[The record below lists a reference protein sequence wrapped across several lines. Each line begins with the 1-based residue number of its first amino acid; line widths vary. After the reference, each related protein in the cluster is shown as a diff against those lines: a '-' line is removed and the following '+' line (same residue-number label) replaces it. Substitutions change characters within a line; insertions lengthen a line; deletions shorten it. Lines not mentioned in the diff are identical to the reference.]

1 LTRKSRKGKI
11 HARTLKAILRNK
23 ITMKILAIQ
32 NCEIEGFGLYEKYFI
47 DHRIKYQIIHA
58 YQNYSFPEQDLFDAI
73 FIGGT
78 PISAYE
84 AHKYPFLLKECEY
97 LRQTIELRK
106 PCFGICCGAQ
116 ILAMLLGAQVRKCKQ
131 KEIGGY
137 EVRLTKAGQSD
148 PLFEQFPG
156 HFPVFHWH
164 GDTFDIPSSA
174 ELLVEGDVCK
184 NQLFRWNK
192 VVGLLFHLEM
202 TSHDVIKWAE
212 EYAQELVEIG
222 KNKEQA
228 VEECKIREQEMA
240 LLAVQL
246 LDNFFKFIVRTQFS

>member
-1 LTRKSRKGKI
+1 
-11 HARTLKAILRNK
+11 
-23 ITMKILAIQ
+23 MKILAIQ

-47 DHRIKYQIIHA
+47 DHGMKYQIIHA
-58 YQNYSFPEQDLFDAI
+58 YQNDSFPEINLFDAF

-84 AHKYPFLLKECEY
+84 AHKYPFLQKECEY
-97 LRQTIELRK
+97 LRQAIEVTK

-116 ILAMLLGAQVRKCKQ
+116 ILAMLLGAQVRKCEK

-148 PLFEQFPG
+148 PLFQQFPV

-164 GDTFDIPSSA
+164 GDTFDIPPSA
-174 ELLVEGDVCK
+174 KLLVEGDDCK

-192 VVGLLFHLEM
+192 VVGAQFHLEV
-202 TSHDVIKWAE
+202 TSQDVIKWAE

-222 KNKEQA
+222 KSKKQ
-228 VEECKIREQEMA
+228 VVMECIKQEQEMSR
-240 LLAVQL
+240 LAIRL
-246 LDNFFKFIVRTQFS
+246 LDNFFSFVVGVI

>member
-1 LTRKSRKGKI
+1 
-11 HARTLKAILRNK
+11 
-23 ITMKILAIQ
+23 MKILAIQ

-47 DHRIKYQIIHA
+47 DHGMKYQIIHA
-58 YQNYSFPEQDLFDAI
+58 YQNDSYPDVNLFDAI
-73 FIGGT
+73 FISGT

-84 AHKYPFLLKECEY
+84 AHKYPFLQKECEY
-97 LRQTIELRK
+97 LRQAIEVRK

-116 ILAMLLGAQVRKCKQ
+116 ILAMLLGAQVRKSEQ

-137 EVRLTKAGQSD
+137 EVRLTKAGQRD
-148 PLFEQFPG
+148 PLFQQFPVQ
-156 HFPVFHWH
+156 FPVFHWH

-174 ELLVEGDVCK
+174 ELLVEGDGCK

-192 VVGLLFHLEM
+192 VVGALFHLEM

-222 KNKEQA
+222 KSKEQ
-228 VEECKIREQEMA
+228 VVMECFKQEKEMS
-240 LLAVQL
+240 LLAIRL
-246 LDNFFKFIVRTQFS
+246 LDNFFSLVVGLD

>member
-1 LTRKSRKGKI
+1 
-11 HARTLKAILRNK
+11 
-23 ITMKILAIQ
+23 MKILAIQ

-47 DHRIKYQIIHA
+47 DHGIKYQIIHA
-58 YQNYSFPEQDLFDAI
+58 YQNDSFPEIDLFDAI

-84 AHKYPFLLKECEY
+84 AHKYLFLQEECKY
-97 LRQTIELRK
+97 LGQAIELRK

-116 ILAMLLGAQVRKCKQ
+116 ILAMLLGAKVRKCEQ

-137 EVRLTKAGQSD
+137 DVRLTNIGQSD
-148 PLFEQFPG
+148 PLFDQFPS

-164 GDTFDIPSSA
+164 GDSFDIPPSA
-174 ELLVEGDVCK
+174 ELLVEGDDCR

-192 VVGLLFHLEM
+192 VVGTLFHLEV
-202 TSHDVIKWAE
+202 TSQDVIKWAE

-222 KNKEQA
+222 KSKEK
-228 VEECKIREQEMA
+228 VVMECFEQEREMSM
-240 LLAVQL
+240 LAIRL
-246 LDNFFKFIVRTQFS
+246 LDNFFSFVVRLD